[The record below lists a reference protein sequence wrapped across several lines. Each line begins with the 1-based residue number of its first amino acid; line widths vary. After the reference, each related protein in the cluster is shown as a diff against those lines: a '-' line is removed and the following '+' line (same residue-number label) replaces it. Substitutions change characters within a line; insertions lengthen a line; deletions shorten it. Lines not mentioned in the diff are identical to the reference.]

1 MNRSQFNK
9 FIVPG
14 LFSVAKESYKQKS
27 KEAIWKKIISGSPRS
42 SDRAYEESAYWGGL
56 GLPLV
61 KPEGKEISY
70 DDVVPGPTKRWNH
83 RTYGLGM
90 RVTEEA
96 IEDILYDSIPT
107 KMSAQS
113 TELTSSFVELWEV
126 LVHDIINN
134 GTATTSHTG
143 GDALAIFSAS
153 HPNLRGGTWSN
164 LLSPAADLSVTSLQT
179 AIDQFTLTK
188 NDEGRYQVIKPRLLL
203 VHPNNAWKADEL
215 LDSKYDPESPNN
227 SVNSIQKWRLQTL
240 VSPFLTDTDAFTLIA
255 DPPHADS
262 GVIAYMRRAVTVKQ
276 DSDFETGDMKIKA
289 TARFSVEVNKP
300 INLFHS
306 QGA

>member
-14 LFSVAKESYKQKS
+14 LFSAAKESYKQKS
-27 KEAIWKKIISGSPRS
+27 NEAIWKKLCSVKT

-56 GLPLV
+56 GLPVV

-70 DDVVPGPTKRWNH
+70 DDPVPGPTKRWNH
-83 RTYGLGM
+83 ITYGLGL
-90 RVTEEA
+90 RITEET
-96 IEDILYDSIPT
+96 IEDILYPSIPT

-113 TELTSSFVELWEV
+113 KELTASFVELWEV
-126 LVHDIINN
+126 LVHDIINS
-134 GTATTSHTG
+134 GTVTTSHTG
-143 GDALAIFSAS
+143 GDGLAIFSTS

-164 LLSPAADLSVTSLQT
+164 LLSPAADLSVTSLQA
-179 AIDQFTLTK
+179 AIDAFTLTK
-188 NDEGRYQVIKPRLLL
+188 NDEGRYQVIKPRYIL
-203 VHPNNAWKADEL
+203 VHPNNAWKSYEL
-215 LDSKYDPESPNN
+215 LESGYDPETANN
-227 SVNSIQKWRLQTL
+227 SINSIKKWGLTPI
-240 VSPFLTDTDAFTLIA
+240 VSPFLTDTDAFTLLA
-255 DPPHADS
+255 DPPHEDG
-262 GVIAYMRRAVTVKQ
+262 GVIAYMRRSVTVKQ

-300 INLFHS
+300 NNMFHS